1 MVYALL
7 SDRKAA
13 TYVHLFNV
21 LMEEANRMN
30 KKFDP
35 QLIMADF
42 EPGIAKA
49 IALEVEL
56 SLKSFENLQKTLLF
70 CFQFSQNTVQKG
82 CFFHFT
88 QNIYKHVTSLGLSKL
103 YADNIMIRSVI
114 RQMMAL
120 ALVPEE
126 FVPQLFANLDQELT
140 ESDRLDLSNLFK
152 YFNNQWMRN
161 LGVWNVFNVPDRTNN
176 YSEGTGYLRIVSR
189 RCEHMRVLG
198 YNNRFKKRLQKNHPN
213 IWLFIDSIRKE
224 VDTIHDLISQIHSG
238 MQPNSKRKMTNIV
251 QRRMEELYE
260 RFNNRTISIEELLRG
275 LSLFVAHKK

>member
-1 MVYALL
+1 
-7 SDRKAA
+7 
-13 TYVHLFNV
+13 
-21 LMEEANRMN
+21 
-30 KKFDP
+30 
-35 QLIMADF
+35 
-42 EPGIAKA
+42 
-49 IALEVEL
+49 
-56 SLKSFENLQKTLLF
+56 
-70 CFQFSQNTVQKG
+70 
-82 CFFHFT
+82 
-88 QNIYKHVTSLGLSKL
+88 
-103 YADNIMIRSVI
+103 MIRSVI

-161 LGVWNVFNVPDRTNN
+161 VGVWNVFNVSDRTNN
-176 YSEGTGYLRIVSR
+176 YSEGIGYLRIVSR
-189 RCEHMRVLG
+189 RCKHMHVLG

-224 VDTIHDLISQIHSG
+224 VDTIHDLIGQIHSG
-238 MQPNSKRKMTNIV
+238 MQPTSKRKMTNIV